1 MKTILQQKILVNII
15 YIALCL
21 PFFSYAQEG
30 RTIDSIK
37 QRLKKIPAED
47 KIGKVKESIALGQQY
62 IFSSNYTAA
71 MDCYQQALTIARNI
85 NNDSLEA
92 GCYVGLA
99 VIAYYQHDLPK
110 DSLYNFK
117 ALTIFGKNHDT
128 LREGKTLRNI
138 AATYAQQGDLANA
151 NKYFGQSSSI
161 FMQLHQ
167 LKLAAGIYSNM
178 AAMYRW
184 NLRKSIELEWAAK
197 EIWDKD
203 PNDGVL
209 PAVNLG
215 NLGSHYFY
223 LVKFDS
229 LQFIKHDALISASA
243 SENLERSERYL
254 RQSIQMAGQN
264 NDINHQSHF
273 MGELSELLAYKGD
286 FKDAYYNIR
295 KYYEIQDSIFSQEN
309 KNKIAQLESARE
321 MDVKNKEI
329 VNKELQ
335 LSTQRKQRIFF
346 ITGLFLLAVIAS
358 LLFWQSRIRK
368 KSNTTLVK
376 LNNELN
382 EANKTKAKFFA
393 ILSHDLRSPV
403 ASLVNFLRLQ
413 KKKPDLLT
421 EQQVQNHEQKIEA
434 SAESLLET
442 METMLLWSKG
452 QMENFKP
459 SVQTVPVNSLFN
471 CLEKAFSPTTQTK
484 IAFIN
489 PAGLS
494 VVTDEN
500 YLQTIMYNLTSN
512 AIKALKHTEHAL
524 IEWKAFEQDGKTILS
539 VTDNG
544 PGLTEESMFTLFN
557 ETTSVNAKTGLGL
570 HLIRDLARAIQCK
583 IAVTAAPENGTMF
596 TLFA

>member
-1 MKTILQQKILVNII
+1 MKIILQQKILVNILS
-15 YIALCL
+15 IALCL
-21 PFFSYAQEG
+21 PFFSYSQEG
-30 RTIDSIK
+30 RTIDSIR

-62 IFSSNYTAA
+62 IFASNYTAA
-71 MDCYQQALTIARNI
+71 MDCYQQALTIAQNI

-92 GCYVGLA
+92 SCYVGLA

-117 ALTIFGKNHDT
+117 ALTIFRKNHDT

-138 AATYAQQGDLANA
+138 AATYAQEGDLANA

-161 FMQLHQ
+161 FMQMHQ

-184 NLRKSIELEWAAK
+184 DLRKSIELELAAK

-243 SENLERSERYL
+243 SENLERAERYL
-254 RQSIQMAGQN
+254 RQSIQLAGQN

-273 MGELSELLAYKGD
+273 MGELSELLAYKGN

-295 KYYEIQDSIFSQEN
+295 KYYETQDSIFSQEN

-335 LSTQRKQRIFF
+335 LSTQRKQQIFF
-346 ITGLFLLAVIAS
+346 ITGLLLLAVIGC
-358 LLFWQSRIRK
+358 LLYWQGRIRK
-368 KSNTTLVK
+368 KTNTTLMQ

-382 EANKTKAKFFA
+382 EANKTKARFFA

-413 KKKPDLLT
+413 KKKPDSLT

-459 SVQTVPVNSLFN
+459 SMQTVPVNNLFN
-471 CLEKAFSPTTQTK
+471 YLERTFSSTTQTG
-484 IAFIN
+484 IVFIN

-494 VVTDEN
+494 VITDEN
-500 YLQTIMYNLTSN
+500 YLQTIMHNLTSN
-512 AIKALKHTEHAL
+512 AIKALKHTPNAL
-524 IEWKAFEQDGKTILS
+524 IEWKAFEQDGKTVLS

-557 ETTSVNAKTGLGL
+557 EATAVNARTGLGL
-570 HLIRDLARAIQCK
+570 HLIRDLAKAIQCK
-583 IAVTAAPENGTMF
+583 ITVKAAPGSGTVF
-596 TLFA
+596 SLFA

>member
-1 MKTILQQKILVNII
+1 MKHRFYLLFFVCTAVGWSFAGNAQQTRI
-15 YIALCL
+15 
-21 PFFSYAQEG
+21 
-30 RTIDSIK
+30 IDSIK
-37 QRLKKIPAED
+37 AVLNTNRAGRPEEKAALYIKLTREYLNQSDYINASNCIQKSLSIAENISNDTLLAQCYKFLGMVEMNQRNFSRAVEYNTKALDIYIKKSDTANQASIIKNLGDDYLQHHDSVSAGKYYEQALNLFLQVHDKQGEASVYLNQATVVYKDYSKRIKLVLAAKKIFDGYPPD
-47 KIGKVKESIALGQQY
+47 NFLPTINTGNLG
-62 IFSSNYTAA
+62 
-71 MDCYQQALTIARNI
+71 
-85 NNDSLEA
+85 
-92 GCYVGLA
+92 
-99 VIAYYQHDLPK
+99 IAYSELGRNKIYRTILNDPNIPATENENLE
-110 DSLYNFK
+110 K
-117 ALTIFGKNHDT
+117 A
-128 LREGKTLRNI
+128 
-138 AATYAQQGDLANA
+138 AY
-151 NKYFGQSSSI
+151 Y
-161 FMQLHQ
+161 
-167 LKLAAGIYSNM
+167 LKLAIKMALQKNDFDNSSFYSG
-178 AAMYRW
+178 ALAELQEYR
-184 NLRKSIELEWAAK
+184 
-197 EIWDKD
+197 
-203 PNDGVL
+203 
-209 PAVNLG
+209 
-215 NLGSHYFY
+215 
-223 LVKFDS
+223 
-229 LQFIKHDALISASA
+229 
-243 SENLERSERYL
+243 
-254 RQSIQMAGQN
+254 
-264 NDINHQSHF
+264 
-273 MGELSELLAYKGD
+273 GD
-286 FKDAYYNIR
+286 FKNAYYNIR
-295 KYYEIQDSIFSQEN
+295 KYYETQDSIFSQEN
-309 KNKIAQLESARE
+309 KNKIARLESTKE
-321 MDVKNKEI
+321 IDLKNKEI

-335 LSTQRKQRIFF
+335 LDTQRKQRIFF
-346 ITGLFLLAVIAS
+346 ITGLFLLAVIGS

-368 KSNTTLVK
+368 KTNTTLVK

-459 SVQTVPVNSLFN
+459 SVQTVPVNNLFN
-471 CLEKAFSPTTQTK
+471 YLEKTFSPTTQTK

-539 VTDNG
+539 VSDNG

-557 ETTSVNAKTGLGL
+557 GTTSVNAKTGLGL

-583 IAVTAAPENGTMF
+583 ITVTAAPENGTMF